1 MKQEKKQKTLR
12 RILGYL
18 RGRSLFLLLS
28 ILCAAVTVASA
39 LLIPI
44 LVGEAIDETL
54 NAGNIDFTA
63 IRDRLIKV
71 AVFAAVGAL
80 AQFLL
85 GILNNRLSFGVVHD
99 MRRDAFHRLQRLPL
113 SYLDTHPVGD
123 TVNRIVSDAD
133 TFADGLLVGVTQLFS
148 GVTTIIGTLVLMA
161 RIQPFIAL
169 IVVVVTPLSFFVS
182 RFIATRTHRMF
193 MEQSRLRGE
202 STAFI
207 NETVTNEKVVK
218 AFSREDE
225 AIRDFDE
232 IGERLKGA
240 SLRATFFSSL
250 TNPSTRFVNAIAYA
264 LVALFGALLATG
276 ALSVPL
282 GGALTVGTLTCF
294 LSYANQYTKPFNEIA
309 GVVTELQNA
318 LACAERLFEITD
330 AETEISDAANTVLD
344 GVRGDVCFHDVSF
357 SYTPERPLIRDLSV
371 DVRAGQRVAIVGP
384 TGCGKTTLIN
394 LIMRFYDVTGGGI
407 TVDGKDLRSV
417 TRKSLRAHYGMVLQD
432 PWVKNGTVRENI
444 ALARPDATD
453 AEIADAARAAHA
465 HGFIRRL
472 PEGYD
477 TVVGEEGTSLS
488 EGQKQLLSIARI
500 MLALPP
506 VLILDEATSSIDTR
520 TEARIQDA
528 FKELMQG
535 RTSFI
540 VAHRLSTIREADL
553 ILVMKDGNIIEKGTH
568 ESLLQKNGFYATL
581 YHSQFSH
588 PTDEEKHA

>member
-1 MKQEKKQKTLR
+1 MKQEKKQRTLR
-12 RILGYL
+12 RVLAYL
-18 RGRSLFLLLS
+18 SGRSLLLVLS
-28 ILCAAVTVASA
+28 ILCAAVTVASS

-54 NAGNIDFTA
+54 CTSGIDFAA
-63 IRDRLIKV
+63 IRERLFKV
-71 AVFAAVGAL
+71 AILAAVGAL
-80 AQFLL
+80 SQFLL
-85 GILNNRLSFGVVHD
+85 GVLNNRLSFGVVHD

-113 SYLDTHPVGD
+113 SYLDTHPIGD
-123 TVNRIVSDAD
+123 TVNRVVSDAD

-148 GVTTIIGTLVLMA
+148 GVATIAGTLVLMA

-225 AIRDFDE
+225 AIRDFDA
-232 IGERLKGA
+232 IAERLKKA

-250 TNPSTRFVNAIAYA
+250 TNPSTRFVNAVVYA

-276 ALSVPL
+276 AISVPL

-318 LACAERLFEITD
+318 LASAERLFEITD
-330 AETEISDAANTVLD
+330 AEAEVSDAENTVLD
-344 GVRGDVCFHDVSF
+344 GVRGNVGFHGVSF

-371 DVRAGQRVAIVGP
+371 DVKAGQRVAIVGP

-407 TVDGKDLRSV
+407 TIDGKDLREV
-417 TRKSLRAHYGMVLQD
+417 TRKSLRAHYGMVLQESF
-432 PWVKNGTVRENI
+432 VKNGTVYENI
-444 ALARPDATD
+444 ALARPDAT
-453 AEIADAARAAHA
+453 AEEIVEAAKAAHA

-477 TVVGEEGTSLS
+477 TVVGEEGASLS
-488 EGQKQLLSIARI
+488 EGQKQLLSISRI

-528 FKELMQG
+528 FKELMRG

-540 VAHRLSTIREADL
+540 VAHRLSTVREADL

-568 ESLLQKNGFYATL
+568 ESLLAESGFYATL
-581 YHSQFSH
+581 YHSQFTV
-588 PTDEEKHA
+588 PEDEEKQE

>member
-1 MKQEKKQKTLR
+1 MKEQKKTKTLK
-12 RILGYL
+12 RILVYL
-18 RGRSLFLLLS
+18 HGRSLLLFLS
-28 ILCAAVTVASA
+28 ILFAAVTVASA

-44 LVGEAIDETL
+44 FVGEAIDETL
-54 NAGNIDFTA
+54 NAGNMDHA
-63 IRDRLIKV
+63 LIRDRLMLVGIL
-71 AVFAAVGAL
+71 AAVGAI

-99 MRRDAFHRLQRLPL
+99 MRRDAFHRLQKLPL
-113 SYLDTHPVGD
+113 SYTDTHPVGD
-123 TVNRIVSDAD
+123 TVNRIINDAD

-148 GVTTIIGTLVLMA
+148 GVATILGTLILMA

-207 NETVTNEKVVK
+207 NETVTNQKVVK

-225 AIRDFDE
+225 VIRDFDG
-232 IGERLKGA
+232 ISERLRKV

-250 TNPSTRFVNAIAYA
+250 TNPSTRFVNAVVYA

-276 ALSVPL
+276 AISVPI
-282 GGALTVGTLTCF
+282 GEVLTVGTLTCF

-318 LACAERLFEITD
+318 LACAERLFAITD
-330 AETEISDAANTVLD
+330 AETEISDADAALLD
-344 GVRGDVCFHDVSF
+344 GVEGDVQFNGVSF
-357 SYTPERPLIRDLSV
+357 SYTPEKPLIRDLSV

-394 LIMRFYDVTGGGI
+394 LIMRFYDVTDGRI
-407 TVDGKDLRSV
+407 TIDGKDLRTV

-432 PWVKNGTVRENI
+432 SWVKNGTVRENI

-453 AEIADAARAAHA
+453 EEILEAARAAHA

-472 PEGYD
+472 PQGYD
-477 TVVGEEGTSLS
+477 TIVGEEGASLS

-568 ESLLQKNGFYATL
+568 DSLLAENGFYATL
-581 YHSQFSH
+581 YHSQFSI
-588 PTDEEKHA
+588 PKDEED